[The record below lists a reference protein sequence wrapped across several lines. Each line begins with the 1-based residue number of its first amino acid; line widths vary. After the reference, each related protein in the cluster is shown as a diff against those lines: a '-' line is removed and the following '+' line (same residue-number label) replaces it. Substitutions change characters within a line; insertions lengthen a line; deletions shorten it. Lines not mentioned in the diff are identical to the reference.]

1 MASCDNDIIA
11 DQPGLAQVESEDS
24 MPAESPAF
32 IAAAR
37 IGVHRRVGTSISCL
51 CWCSLLT
58 TGSRYS
64 YSTVLVVREY
74 EYFTLVL
81 VLVP

>member
-24 MPAESPAF
+24 RPASESPAF

-37 IGVHRRVGTSISCL
+37 IGVHRRVGTRYL
-51 CWCSLLT
+51 YLLFVLVLT
-58 TGSRYS
+58 AHDWQQIR
-64 YSTVLVVREY
+64 VLILVVREY

-81 VLVP
+81 VP